1 MILDDLCTSVYF
13 QKVSFNVVPSLL
25 NPLITWAQS
34 DAYSESS
41 FFFPPI
47 CKMTN
52 TCPHSGSLELEI
64 FGDLFRKSSINCVLD
79 TVSPG

>member
-1 MILDDLCTSVYF
+1 MELLLKCLHGNQKKITFFLFWDSNQDNMTLDDLCTSVYF

-41 FFFPPI
+41 FF
-47 CKMTN
+47 
-52 TCPHSGSLELEI
+52 SLP
-64 FGDLFRKSSINCVLD
+64 FVK
-79 TVSPG
+79 